1 MKNSFISAVFLLLC
15 ACSST
20 KQLPIVSDPKTE
32 LPKIKQLFN
41 KELSTVQV
49 GDYIKE
55 IKEKFPSLYLASDS
69 MKNTVYE
76 FSHKQA
82 YLPKGHL
89 DNDKASLRQSTAYPK
104 EYEQKIAFYFIN
116 KKLVHWQVK

>member
-1 MKNSFISAVFLLLC
+1 MKNLIIAAFLLLLC

-20 KQLPIVSDPKTE
+20 KQLPIISDPKTE
-32 LPKIKQLFN
+32 LPKIKQLFK

-82 YLPKGHL
+82 YLPKTNL
-89 DNDKASLRQSTAYPK
+89 DNDKVSLRQSSISPI